1 MSTIETLSDVNN
13 TFLSRREL
21 TCDFP
26 GSSGKLKSM
35 EAVDM
40 VTKEFKLDGK
50 VVIPMRLKTHVG
62 MSKVTGT
69 FYVYEDE
76 GLAKKHINPTIFSRL
91 EKTKAKIAEAEK
103 AAADAAAAETPAEE
117 EKQKHQL
124 KRRKQ
129 NNAVEK
135 KGNKGSS
142 PKVYGYYKVEG
153 DKVTRTRKIV
163 LDVEKE
169 YTCQNIRI
177 DAHVE
182 NVATQNSYNKKN

>member
-1 MSTIETLSDVNN
+1 MSLIQTLSDVNN

-26 GSSGKLKSM
+26 GLSGKLKSM

-62 MSKVTGT
+62 MLKVTGT

-91 EKTKAKIAEAEK
+91 EKTKAKIAEVEK
-103 AAADAAAAETPAEE
+103 AAAEVPAEEAATEKTAEVPAEEAAAEKTTEVPAEE
-117 EKQKHQL
+117 AAAEKTTEVP
-124 KRRKQ
+124 
-129 NNAVEK
+129 AEEK
-135 KGNKGSS
+135 T
-142 PKVYGYYKVEG
+142 E
-153 DKVTRTRKIV
+153 
-163 LDVEKE
+163 
-169 YTCQNIRI
+169 
-177 DAHVE
+177 
-182 NVATQNSYNKKN
+182 

>member
-1 MSTIETLSDVNN
+1 MSLIQTLSDVNN

-26 GSSGKLKSM
+26 GLSGKLKSM

-62 MSKVTGT
+62 MLKVTGT

-91 EKTKAKIAEAEK
+91 EKTKAKIAEIEK
-103 AAADAAAAETPAEE
+103 AAAETPAEE
-117 EKQKHQL
+117 
-124 KRRKQ
+124 
-129 NNAVEK
+129 AVVEK
-135 KGNKGSS
+135 TSET
-142 PKVYGYYKVEG
+142 PAEEAV
-153 DKVTRTRKIV
+153 
-163 LDVEKE
+163 VEKTSE
-169 YTCQNIRI
+169 TP
-177 DAHVE
+177 AEEAVVE
-182 NVATQNSYNKKN
+182 KTSETPAEEKIK

>member
-103 AAADAAAAETPAEE
+103 AAEDAAAEAPAEDAAAEAPAEE
-117 EKQKHQL
+117 EKTESCL
-124 KRRKQ
+124 
-129 NNAVEK
+129 
-135 KGNKGSS
+135 
-142 PKVYGYYKVEG
+142 
-153 DKVTRTRKIV
+153 
-163 LDVEKE
+163 
-169 YTCQNIRI
+169 
-177 DAHVE
+177 
-182 NVATQNSYNKKN
+182 

>member
-91 EKTKAKIAEAEK
+91 DKAKAKIAEAEK
-103 AAADAAAAETPAEE
+103 AVEDAAAEAPVEDAAAEAPVEE
-117 EKQKHQL
+117 EKT
-124 KRRKQ
+124 
-129 NNAVEK
+129 E
-135 KGNKGSS
+135 
-142 PKVYGYYKVEG
+142 
-153 DKVTRTRKIV
+153 
-163 LDVEKE
+163 
-169 YTCQNIRI
+169 
-177 DAHVE
+177 
-182 NVATQNSYNKKN
+182 

>member
-40 VTKEFKLDGK
+40 VKKEFKLDGK

-103 AAADAAAAETPAEE
+103 AAEDAAAEAPAEDAAAEAPAEE
-117 EKQKHQL
+117 EKT
-124 KRRKQ
+124 
-129 NNAVEK
+129 E
-135 KGNKGSS
+135 
-142 PKVYGYYKVEG
+142 
-153 DKVTRTRKIV
+153 
-163 LDVEKE
+163 
-169 YTCQNIRI
+169 
-177 DAHVE
+177 
-182 NVATQNSYNKKN
+182 